1 MKSRILVV
9 DDERAIRD
17 LLAETLREAGHEVLT
32 AAGGKEAFEIV
43 SGENVQIAICDI
55 RMPEMDGLELL
66 RRIRD
71 VSPETVVILITA
83 FASVETAVNA
93 LRSGAFDYILKPL
106 IFEDILAKISRID
119 QFLKVKRENQS
130 LREEVEA
137 RYDFRTLIAKSR
149 SMEAVLD
156 MIRKV
161 SAASSN
167 VLITGE
173 SGTGKEI
180 IARAIHFHSPVREG
194 RFLPVNCGA
203 IPATLW
209 ESEILGHTRGAFT
222 DATRD
227 KEGYLETAA
236 GGTLFLDEITE
247 MPQEVQVKLLRVIEN
262 QEFTPLGS
270 VKPRRLHARIIAA
283 SNRDVRRRVEEGGF
297 REDLF
302 YRLNVVHIHVPP
314 LRERKEDIP
323 PLVRHLVGRF
333 NLELG
338 KQVRGV
344 DNATMKVL
352 LAHDWKGNVREL
364 RNAVERAMIFCDRET
379 IGIED
384 LPAEL
389 PGTQYTAGPANPR
402 DLRQSVKEFEKLS
415 ILSALEEAAY
425 DKRRAAALLG
435 LSKSS
440 LYRKMEELEIDPSP
454 EESRDRDA

>member
-440 LYRKMEELEIDPSP
+440 LYRKMEELGIDPSP

>member
-1 MKSRILVV
+1 MNTRILVV

-17 LLAETLREAGHEVLT
+17 LLSEALREAGYEVLS
-32 AAGGKEAFEIV
+32 APGGKEAFAIV
-43 SGENVQIAICDI
+43 REENVHIAICDI

-66 RRIRD
+66 RHIRD
-71 VSPETVVILITA
+71 ISPETVVILVTA
-83 FASVETAVNA
+83 YASVETAVNA

-119 QFLKVKRENQS
+119 EFLKVKRENQY

-137 RYDFRTLIAKSR
+137 RYDFQNLIAKSR
-149 SMEAVLD
+149 SMEAVFE

-161 SAASSN
+161 SAAPSN

-173 SGTGKEI
+173 SGTGKEM
-180 IARAIHFHSPVREG
+180 IARAIHFSGPAREG
-194 RFLPVNCGA
+194 KFLPVNCGA

-209 ESEILGHTRGAFT
+209 ESEILGYTRGAFT

-236 GGTLFLDEITE
+236 EGTLFLDEITE

-270 VKPRRLHARIIAA
+270 VKTRRLNARIIAA
-283 SNRDVRRRVEEGGF
+283 SNQDVRRRVEEGRF
-297 REDLF
+297 REDLY

-323 PLVRHLVGRF
+323 PLVRHLVGRY
-333 NLELG
+333 NRELG
-338 KQVRGV
+338 KKVQGV
-344 DNATMKVL
+344 DNATMKLL

-364 RNAVERAMIFCDRET
+364 RNAIERAMIFCDRET
-379 IGIED
+379 IGVED
-384 LPAEL
+384 LPAEIY
-389 PGTQYTAGPANPR
+389 GSKATQDPMSIG
-402 DLRQSVKEFEKLS
+402 DLKQSVKEFEKIS
-415 ILSALEEAAY
+415 ILSALEEATY
-425 DKRRAAALLG
+425 DKRRAATLLG

-440 LYRKMEELEIDPSP
+440 LYRKMEELGIDLSP
-454 EESRDRDA
+454 DESRNRDG

>member
-137 RYDFRTLIAKSR
+137 RYDFRNLIAKSR

-440 LYRKMEELEIDPSP
+440 LYRKMEELGIDPSP